1 MSDIRIDKFLI
12 SEIESVCNSK
22 CLIAKGLSFEMSEI
36 RNAWDSKYLGFKMSE
51 TWNFWDSKYQNF

>member
-51 TWNFWDSKYQNF
+51 TWNF